1 MAASTLTL
9 GLAAGLGLA
18 VVRALHVRPVS
29 IAIVVFVDVAR
40 ALPSIVVI
48 FLLFF
53 ALPYGGV
60 ALSGFVCAVT
70 ALAINLAAVA
80 EESFWAGIQAV
91 PRGQSEAAR
100 ALGLSRLATLRRVV
114 LPQGVRLGIPLITG
128 KAVSITKDTSLASVV
143 AVPELLNQ
151 MSTEQGIYANPSPMM
166 LGALMFLVIF
176 VPLVQL
182 SRIAERRYR
191 WTR

>member
-1 MAASTLTL
+1 
-9 GLAAGLGLA
+9 
-18 VVRALHVRPVS
+18 
-29 IAIVVFVDVAR
+29 
-40 ALPSIVVI
+40 
-48 FLLFF
+48 
-53 ALPYGGV
+53 
-60 ALSGFVCAVT
+60 
-70 ALAINLAAVA
+70 
-80 EESFWAGIQAV
+80 
-91 PRGQSEAAR
+91 
-100 ALGLSRLATLRRVV
+100 V